1 MTETDWIAQ
10 ARRGEAA
17 AWAALV
23 DAHQAAAFRLA
34 YLLLGDPA
42 DAADVAQD
50 AFLRAWRALDRFDAR
65 RPFRP
70 WLLRITA
77 NLARNRRRA
86 LGRYWAA
93 LQRHWRAE
101 PEHGVEVQALS
112 AQQAEAQELWRAVR
126 RLSAA
131 DQQLIYLRYFLELSE
146 AETAAVLEVPAGTVK
161 SRLHRALGRL
171 RQVVFHE
178 FPALRPE
185 VVDE

>member
-10 ARRGEAA
+10 ARQGEAA

-77 NLARNRRRA
+77 GASKNWRNTSSGA
-86 LGRYWAA
+86 
-93 LQRHWRAE
+93 
-101 PEHGVEVQALS
+101 PKS
-112 AQQAEAQELWRAVR
+112 A
-126 RLSAA
+126 
-131 DQQLIYLRYFLELSE
+131 
-146 AETAAVLEVPAGTVK
+146 G
-161 SRLHRALGRL
+161 
-171 RQVVFHE
+171 
-178 FPALRPE
+178 
-185 VVDE
+185 